1 MIQKVISV
9 LNVLDPKVH
18 AKWIL
23 DLDQYNE
30 WMNEEDYE
38 VGEGCPKRKRISAKT
53 LTDEV
58 TTPDERRD
66 KKAGSAKKR
75 KRSPSP
81 SPTPP
86 PQESKKK
93 NTKKGSVA
101 TMNGFMVLASAKSTV
116 LIRVCNI
123 LKKGCLCV
131 YSGQQLHTPNQNGDR
146 GRRSR
151 RISVRTWMNR
161 HLFQHPKMET
171 QLRQVKSACCVQI
184 PPNTQLQ
191 I

>member
-1 MIQKVISV
+1 MFFFLFSQ
-9 LNVLDPKVH
+9 VH

-66 KKAGSAKKR
+66 KKPSSAKKR

-93 NTKKGSVA
+93 NTKKG
-101 TMNGFMVLASAKSTV
+101 
-116 LIRVCNI
+116 
-123 LKKGCLCV
+123 CV
-131 YSGQQLHTPNQNGDR
+131 IG
-146 GRRSR
+146 
-151 RISVRTWMNR
+151 
-161 HLFQHPKMET
+161 
-171 QLRQVKSACCVQI
+171 LRPFAGE
-184 PPNTQLQ
+184 
-191 I
+191 

>member
-1 MIQKVISV
+1 MSSAWINSNTQSNVVIASACF
-9 LNVLDPKVH
+9 PKTKYFCRQVH

-38 VGEGCPKRKRISAKT
+38 VGDGCPKRKRISAKT

-58 TTPDERRD
+58 TTPDERKD
-66 KKAGSAKKR
+66 KKPGSAKKR

-93 NTKKGSVA
+93 NTKKGYGS
-101 TMNGFMVLASAKSTV
+101 AS
-116 LIRVCNI
+116 
-123 LKKGCLCV
+123 
-131 YSGQQLHTPNQNGDR
+131 
-146 GRRSR
+146 
-151 RISVRTWMNR
+151 
-161 HLFQHPKMET
+161 
-171 QLRQVKSACCVQI
+171 I
-184 PPNTQLQ
+184 PGSFSEWL
-191 I
+191 

>member
-1 MIQKVISV
+1 ME
-9 LNVLDPKVH
+9 DPPSPEKPRKVH

-66 KKAGSAKKR
+66 KKPGSAKKR

-81 SPTPP
+81 SPPP

-93 NTKKGSVA
+93 NTKKG
-101 TMNGFMVLASAKSTV
+101 
-116 LIRVCNI
+116 
-123 LKKGCLCV
+123 CV
-131 YSGQQLHTPNQNGDR
+131 FK
-146 GRRSR
+146 
-151 RISVRTWMNR
+151 VMR
-161 HLFQHPKMET
+161 H
-171 QLRQVKSACCVQI
+171 
-184 PPNTQLQ
+184 N
-191 I
+191 

>member
-1 MIQKVISV
+1 ME
-9 LNVLDPKVH
+9 DPPSPEKPRKVH

-66 KKAGSAKKR
+66 KKPGSAKKR

-93 NTKKGSVA
+93 NTKKGC
-101 TMNGFMVLASAKSTV
+101 VLKT
-116 LIRVCNI
+116 LWYF
-123 LKKGCLCV
+123 K
-131 YSGQQLHTPNQNGDR
+131 
-146 GRRSR
+146 
-151 RISVRTWMNR
+151 
-161 HLFQHPKMET
+161 
-171 QLRQVKSACCVQI
+171 
-184 PPNTQLQ
+184 
-191 I
+191 

>member
-1 MIQKVISV
+1 M
-9 LNVLDPKVH
+9 H

-38 VGEGCPKRKRISAKT
+38 VGEACPKRKRISAKT

-66 KKAGSAKKR
+66 KKPGSAKKR

-93 NTKKGSVA
+93 NTKKGSV
-101 TMNGFMVLASAKSTV
+101 TTTN
-116 LIRVCNI
+116 N
-123 LKKGCLCV
+123 
-131 YSGQQLHTPNQNGDR
+131 
-146 GRRSR
+146 
-151 RISVRTWMNR
+151 
-161 HLFQHPKMET
+161 
-171 QLRQVKSACCVQI
+171 
-184 PPNTQLQ
+184 
-191 I
+191 

>member
-1 MIQKVISV
+1 MCFVTVADTLTKY
-9 LNVLDPKVH
+9 NVLCSQVH

-58 TTPDERRD
+58 TTSDERRD
-66 KKAGSAKKR
+66 KKPGSAKKR

-93 NTKKGSVA
+93 NTKKGLV
-101 TMNGFMVLASAKSTV
+101 TRL
-116 LIRVCNI
+116 
-123 LKKGCLCV
+123 
-131 YSGQQLHTPNQNGDR
+131 
-146 GRRSR
+146 SR
-151 RISVRTWMNR
+151 CKDVPHVS
-161 HLFQHPKMET
+161 F
-171 QLRQVKSACCVQI
+171 
-184 PPNTQLQ
+184 
-191 I
+191 

>member
-1 MIQKVISV
+1 MFQLLLFVQTQPFNPTSGPENALISFMAKKKKILLWLNLTELVIKIHFSV
-9 LNVLDPKVH
+9 WHWTQCEQIWKFAQRQYWDAHCSLCPQVH

-66 KKAGSAKKR
+66 KKPGSAKKR

-93 NTKKGSVA
+93 NTKKGSVTDHA
-101 TMNGFMVLASAKSTV
+101 LLHDITLSSFSAESAKAV
-116 LIRVCNI
+116 
-123 LKKGCLCV
+123 
-131 YSGQQLHTPNQNGDR
+131 
-146 GRRSR
+146 
-151 RISVRTWMNR
+151 IS
-161 HLFQHPKMET
+161 ET
-171 QLRQVKSACCVQI
+171 
-184 PPNTQLQ
+184 
-191 I
+191 

>member
-1 MIQKVISV
+1 MICSCPQ
-9 LNVLDPKVH
+9 VH

-66 KKAGSAKKR
+66 KKPASAKKR

-93 NTKKGSVA
+93 NTKKGS
-101 TMNGFMVLASAKSTV
+101 ASSHV
-116 LIRVCNI
+116 MIRSHN
-123 LKKGCLCV
+123 
-131 YSGQQLHTPNQNGDR
+131 
-146 GRRSR
+146 
-151 RISVRTWMNR
+151 
-161 HLFQHPKMET
+161 
-171 QLRQVKSACCVQI
+171 VKCCEKCFA
-184 PPNTQLQ
+184 PGLSL
-191 I
+191 

>member
-1 MIQKVISV
+1 MIQCNIIYTLYGLCSQ
-9 LNVLDPKVH
+9 VH

-66 KKAGSAKKR
+66 KKPGSAKKR

-93 NTKKGSVA
+93 NTKKGSVIS
-101 TMNGFMVLASAKSTV
+101 SAVNK
-116 LIRVCNI
+116 
-123 LKKGCLCV
+123 
-131 YSGQQLHTPNQNGDR
+131 
-146 GRRSR
+146 
-151 RISVRTWMNR
+151 
-161 HLFQHPKMET
+161 
-171 QLRQVKSACCVQI
+171 
-184 PPNTQLQ
+184 
-191 I
+191 

>member
-1 MIQKVISV
+1 MISRRQRLQHYLEFGDISIRRLKCILKTFQYVTLYV
-9 LNVLDPKVH
+9 LCSQVH

-30 WMNEEDYE
+30 WMNDEDYE

-66 KKAGSAKKR
+66 KKPGSAKKR

-93 NTKKGSVA
+93 NTKKGSV
-101 TMNGFMVLASAKSTV
+101 TSMMCCF
-116 LIRVCNI
+116 R
-123 LKKGCLCV
+123 CL
-131 YSGQQLHTPNQNGDR
+131 L
-146 GRRSR
+146 
-151 RISVRTWMNR
+151 
-161 HLFQHPKMET
+161 
-171 QLRQVKSACCVQI
+171 
-184 PPNTQLQ
+184 
-191 I
+191 

>member
-1 MIQKVISV
+1 MKVTQGVHFQTITYNSLKAV
-9 LNVLDPKVH
+9 YAHQFTLTSFFSYQVH

-66 KKAGSAKKR
+66 KKPGSAKKR

-93 NTKKGSVA
+93 NTKKGSVRRLG
-101 TMNGFMVLASAKSTV
+101 TTCGLLSIISINKSY
-116 LIRVCNI
+116 L
-123 LKKGCLCV
+123 
-131 YSGQQLHTPNQNGDR
+131 
-146 GRRSR
+146 
-151 RISVRTWMNR
+151 W
-161 HLFQHPKMET
+161 
-171 QLRQVKSACCVQI
+171 
-184 PPNTQLQ
+184 
-191 I
+191 

>member
-1 MIQKVISV
+1 M
-9 LNVLDPKVH
+9 LFLFATPKTQVH

-66 KKAGSAKKR
+66 KKPGSAKKR

-93 NTKKGSVA
+93 NTKKGFVDPTAVCFTVRNLNSNVKMFPVA
-101 TMNGFMVLASAKSTV
+101 GAVTD
-116 LIRVCNI
+116 
-123 LKKGCLCV
+123 
-131 YSGQQLHTPNQNGDR
+131 QQHRTLNPNVVR
-146 GRRSR
+146 GRRNKKT
-151 RISVRTWMNR
+151 SVKTWMKPP
-161 HLFQHPKMET
+161 LSQHQKRQT
-171 QLRQVKSACCVQI
+171 QPRQVRKFT
-184 PPNTQLQ
+184 NHK
-191 I
+191 

>member
-1 MIQKVISV
+1 ME
-9 LNVLDPKVH
+9 DPPSPEKPRKVH

-66 KKAGSAKKR
+66 KKPASAKKR

-93 NTKKGSVA
+93 NTKKGCVNNFSCIQPAALNV
-101 TMNGFMVLASAKSTV
+101 
-116 LIRVCNI
+116 
-123 LKKGCLCV
+123 LCV
-131 YSGQQLHTPNQNGDR
+131 CVCVFRPTAPYTKSKRGQREEEQEDLSKDLDESSPVPASEDGNPAKTSTAPQ
-146 GRRSR
+146 
-151 RISVRTWMNR
+151 T
-161 HLFQHPKMET
+161 
-171 QLRQVKSACCVQI
+171 I
-184 PPNTQLQ
+184 PSPEPPSSFERLEK
-191 I
+191 